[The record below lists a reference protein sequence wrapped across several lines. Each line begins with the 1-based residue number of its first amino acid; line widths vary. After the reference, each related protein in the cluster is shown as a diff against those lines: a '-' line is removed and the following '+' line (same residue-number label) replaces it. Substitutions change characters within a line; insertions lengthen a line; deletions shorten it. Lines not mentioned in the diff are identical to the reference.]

1 MCFNDQKFLTQVID
15 FVTPSFE
22 EAGISVV
29 MKKPVRDGN
38 LFKFGGV
45 MSSGLWAALGAV
57 VAATA
62 VILFIFERIQ
72 RNCLVDEK
80 STTLREV
87 FFSTNNTYYGKV
99 TWGNGSCFLGFNFS
113 PK

>member
-38 LFKFGGV
+38 LFKFVGV

-72 RNCLVDEK
+72 RNCLVDVK

-87 FFSTNNTYYGKV
+87 FLNIFSLQITHTV
-99 TWGNGSCFLGFNFS
+99 TKRCVT
-113 PK
+113 